1 MILTK
6 TLDPIRVETF
16 SEAFNTDTPTL
27 NLYAETAKVHIE
39 THPFERVD
47 VEARLRDVQLR
58 VWQEDGNVLMHAE
71 NEVVGEREPPVRPKA
86 EIIIKAPTGCET
98 YIQIVT
104 GSLSIRDL
112 SAAVRTYVI
121 TGQTTLQNLD
131 GRISAECVTGN
142 IDYTGRLVD
151 GMHRF
156 MTTTGAVRL
165 ALNEPPNARVYAW
178 ATTGRVQ
185 CDLALSEKRR
195 GGYLTGDHLYGVSGS
210 GEGRVLAEVVTGSIC
225 IGTDVGTMT

>member
-6 TLDPIRVETF
+6 TLDPARVETF
-16 SEAFNTDTPTL
+16 SEALYTDIPTL
-27 NLYAETAKVHIE
+27 NLYAETAHVHIE
-39 THPFERVD
+39 SHPFDRVD
-47 VEARLRDVQLR
+47 VEARLRDVELR
-58 VWQEDGNVLMHAE
+58 VWQEDGNVLVHAE
-71 NEVVGEREPPVRPKA
+71 NDVAEDGATPLRPKA
-86 EIIIKAPTGCET
+86 EIVIKAPAACET

-104 GSLSIRDL
+104 GSLFIRDL
-112 SAAVRTYVI
+112 SAAVRTHVI

-131 GRISAECVTGN
+131 GRILAECVTGN
-142 IDYTGRLVD
+142 IDYAGRLVD

-195 GGYLTGDHLYGVSGS
+195 GGYFTGDHLYGVSGS
-210 GEGRVLAEVVTGSIC
+210 GEGRILAEVVTGSIR
-225 IGTDVGTMT
+225 IGTQER